1 MQIVKN
7 IDNKFRDFFL
17 WIRIFFAFLW
27 SVHFASRNE
36 IHVVFDENT
45 RQFDGIF
52 RLTHS
57 YENIGMKRWCI
68 EKHD

>member
-7 IDNKFRDFFL
+7 IDNKFRDFFVDS
-17 WIRIFFAFLW
+17 IFF
-27 SVHFASRNE
+27 SHFYEVYILHLGNE

-52 RLTHS
+52 RLTYS
-57 YENIGMKRWCI
+57 YLMKI
-68 EKHD
+68 SV

>member
-17 WIRIFFAFLW
+17 WIRIFF
-27 SVHFASRNE
+27 SHFYEVYILHLGNE

-52 RLTHS
+52 RLTYS
-57 YENIGMKRWCI
+57 YENIGMKR
-68 EKHD
+68 